1 MFDEQVA
8 QARPAAVTAGP
19 TLRTLVP
26 SAFLPCMVFE
36 LANGAI
42 APVVAL
48 TALDL
53 GASVGTAG
61 FMLALLGIGQ
71 VLGDVPAASV
81 ADRIGERRAMILAA
95 TVAAGALLCCALAR
109 SLIGLGAALL
119 VGGVCTAVFYLA
131 RQAYLTEIVPP
142 ALRARAMSTLAGSHR
157 IGLFIGPFAGAA
169 AIHLGG
175 LHAAYYVAIGA
186 VLTSAGI
193 LVVVPDLTRDARSV
207 AASQVEISAR
217 AMLRSHRRLLT
228 TLGIGILAVGM
239 ARSARQTVLPLWA
252 HHIGLDPTQISL
264 VFGVASAADMA
275 LFYPAGKV
283 MDRYGRLAVALPA
296 MLVLGA
302 AMTALPLTAG
312 AISLALVAVVMSLG
326 NGIGAGIMMTL
337 GADVAPIDGRTRFL
351 SVWRVMG
358 DSGNAAGPLV
368 VSAGALVWSLA
379 AGIVAMGLVGVIAA
393 AILAVWTPTYSAY
406 ATPKSVRATR
416 LGLAMQRTEESG

>member
-1 MFDEQVA
+1 
-8 QARPAAVTAGP
+8 
-19 TLRTLVP
+19 
-26 SAFLPCMVFE
+26 MVFE

-53 GASVGTAG
+53 GASVGVAG

-81 ADRIGERRAMILAA
+81 ADRIGEQRAMMLAA
-95 TVAAGALLCCALAR
+95 TVAAGALLCCVLAR
-109 SLIGLGAALL
+109 SLLGLGAALL
-119 VGGVCTAVFYLA
+119 VIGICTAVFYLA

-142 ALRARAMSTLAGSHR
+142 ELRARAMSTLGGSHR
-157 IGLFIGPFAGAA
+157 IGLFIGPFVGAA
-169 AIHLGG
+169 AIHVGG
-175 LHAAYYVAIGA
+175 LHAAYYVGIAA
-186 VLTSAGI
+186 VLASAGI
-193 LVVVPDLTRDARSV
+193 LAVVPDLSRNAHGVTAPNLQS
-207 AASQVEISAR
+207 SAR
-217 AMLRSHRRLLT
+217 AMLRAHRRLLA
-228 TLGIGILAVGM
+228 TLGVGILAVGM
-239 ARSARQTVLPLWA
+239 VRAARQTVLPLWA
-252 HHIGLDPTQISL
+252 DHIGLNATQISL
-264 VFGVASAADMA
+264 VFGIASAADMA

-283 MDRYGRLAVALPA
+283 MDRFGRLAVALPA

-302 AMTALPLTAG
+302 AMTVLPLTAG
-312 AISLALVAVVMSLG
+312 VISLAAVAIVMSLG

-351 SVWRVMG
+351 SVWRVMS

-368 VSAGALVWSLA
+368 VSAGALAWSLA

-393 AILAVWTPTYSAY
+393 AMLGMWTPRYSAY

-416 LGLAMQRTEESG
+416 LALAMRQTEESG